1 MEIEEIKTWQWVL
14 AGLVVGFAFSCIVAW
29 SGPTFDTQARD
40 TIEQGEFENP
50 TFALTKFGQI
60 ARGYQAQ
67 ELIRRYHVDQ
77 NKKVLPLLRD
87 VMVHPPSSSDS
98 THRYWVTGR
107 LYSVAIKR
115 TDPSKTDSPE
125 KVIEEWRPFKYPAK
139 APYIPGYT
147 LVETKKLPKGSNQL
161 KELADLKAALGGN
174 AEFPNIN
181 EYLKAVSKLPDSN
194 FKFHPFTQYAWW
206 ELPQAMWTLPPIAG
220 VLMIG
225 VAWPLLLGILQRY
238 GVAKPAPVKAVP
250 KPVAEPK
257 SIRSASTAG
266 VVLTPVAAKA
276 PPPPPTDT
284 KKYGGE
290 FYPVVK
296 ATTKE

>member
-14 AGLVVGFAFSCIVAW
+14 AGLVVGLAFSCIVAW

-60 ARGYQAQ
+60 PRG
-67 ELIRRYHVDQ
+67 LRPDLVHLYHVDQ
-77 NKKVLPLLRD
+77 NKKLLPFLKD
-87 VMVHPPSSSDS
+87 VMVHPPSPSDA

-107 LYSVAIKR
+107 AYFIGEKR
-115 TDPSKTDSPE
+115 VDPTKPNSPL
-125 KVIEEWRPFKYPAK
+125 KAFEEWRPFKYPAK

-147 LVETKKLPKGSNQL
+147 LVGIKKLPKGSNQL
-161 KELADLKAALGGN
+161 QELADLKTALGGKS
-174 AEFPNIN
+174 EFTNIS
-181 EYLKAVSKLPDSN
+181 EYLQAVSKLPDSN
-194 FKFHPFTQYAWW
+194 FKFQPLTQFAWW
-206 ELPQAMWTLPPIAG
+206 ELPKAMWTLPPLAG

-225 VAWPLLLGILQRY
+225 VAWPLALGILQRI
-238 GVAKPAPVKAVP
+238 GVAKPAPVKAKPAPVPEP
-250 KPVAEPK
+250 KP
-257 SIRSASTAG
+257 IRAPSTAG
-266 VVLTPVAAKA
+266 VVLTPVGPKA
-276 PPPPPTDT
+276 PPPPVEA

-296 ATTKE
+296 TTHKD